1 MDMQHVILIDIYSDN
16 VQYMELVS
24 QNYNCTQMSITIEK
38 VLSHSHSVL
47 SGHMEV
53 IHIVYRENDWL
64 RISHGYWYAKS

>member
-1 MDMQHVILIDIYSDN
+1 
-16 VQYMELVS
+16 MELVS

-38 VLSHSHSVL
+38 VLSHSHSLL